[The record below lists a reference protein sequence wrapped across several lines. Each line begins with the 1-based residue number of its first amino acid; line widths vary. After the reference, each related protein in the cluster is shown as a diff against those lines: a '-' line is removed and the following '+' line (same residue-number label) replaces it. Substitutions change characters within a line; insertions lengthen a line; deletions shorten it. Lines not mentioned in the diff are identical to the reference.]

1 MREATLGF
9 GLMSSPTGTQTQ
21 KRLETVCPMEYYTQS
36 DMTHE
41 EKLRSIKDHLKRR
54 TCASGAE
61 LARKLS
67 LSPRRLSDYLR
78 SLGCLTSYSHR
89 RSFYVLPETAAFN
102 AHRIW
107 RCRRTGALFTDL
119 HSLSA
124 LVEWHVKR
132 SPAGLTCR
140 KLSAVTEVR
149 AEPHILRISRE
160 RGLVRQKFDG
170 EYVYFYRRNEKVYLG
185 QVAQRKR
192 DSSTPGPQL
201 ETNIDSD
208 VVSLQR
214 DLQIAVA
221 LLNHPEESPESIVTI
236 LRETGHPA
244 TPQEFAEFLDR
255 YGIKKK
261 DDRLPVVLIE
271 LVGAA
276 AKLQAALRARGISL
290 ANCCI
295 ILEPPIEC
303 CPRCGGSLHVLK
315 TTEPRR
321 IVSIRF
327 GTFWIKETIKA
338 CPSCGDQRTWHP
350 RVPQLLAPP
359 KCSFSYDLIVFAGE
373 QKFLVSRTLR
383 EIRQTLI
390 EDYKVRV
397 SRSMLSLYVQ
407 EFCCRFE
414 CLHYAK
420 IAKLGRWIKKEQLG
434 YMLHVD
440 CSSEHKSDTVFVCY
454 DRTSEIALVSE
465 KIPSER
471 LPFLVPTLKKVRKH
485 LGQPVS
491 TMSDLGIA
499 ILKALE
505 EVFPNAERRICH
517 FHFLR
522 DVGKDIL
529 GPSYDELR
537 SRLNGSKVNADL
549 NVIERDILSTNSTL
563 EASVESLIKEEGP
576 LLRRCTR
583 EQYTELEP
591 VLALYFVRACRKV
604 RSSTGFGYPFD
615 LPWLRYAE
623 ELRDQAIKVQACF
636 HVLRQRRITPVLL
649 KRVGDVL
656 SPMLP
661 GGELSAELEPLV
673 HRCLLRER
681 QFAELRKAMRLW
693 RTPNDRAPLSS
704 TYGVTSRRDIV
715 EFNEDL
721 RRYRHKLRQRVSP
734 TGESFRKDGYQVIL
748 SHVEKYW
755 GSLVL
760 HPSLWR
766 ALKCQIVDRTN
777 NLVESVHRD
786 SKQSLRKTCGRQ
798 RIDRE
803 FSDYG
808 PYLPV
813 ISNLRN
819 AKYVELVLGEHD
831 NLALEFAQLDEADV
845 AYYRQ
850 KFLEA
855 RHGPMYRAVR
865 AISGAQIL

>member
-1 MREATLGF
+1 M
-9 GLMSSPTGTQTQ
+9 
-21 KRLETVCPMEYYTQS
+21 
-36 DMTHE
+36 
-41 EKLRSIKDHLKRR
+41 
-54 TCASGAE
+54 
-61 LARKLS
+61 
-67 LSPRRLSDYLR
+67 
-78 SLGCLTSYSHR
+78 
-89 RSFYVLPETAAFN
+89 
-102 AHRIW
+102 
-107 RCRRTGALFTDL
+107 ALFTNL

-124 LVEWHVKR
+124 LVEWHVKQ
-132 SPAGLTCR
+132 SVAGLTCR
-140 KLSAVTEVR
+140 ELSAITDVR
-149 AEPHILRISRE
+149 VEPHIRRISSE

-170 EYVYFYRRNEKVYLG
+170 EYVYFYRRNEKVHLG
-185 QVAQRKR
+185 QVAQRR
-192 DSSTPGPQL
+192 RASSTVGTPM

-208 VVSLQR
+208 VVCLQR
-214 DLQIAVA
+214 DLQIAIA
-221 LLNHPEESPESIVTI
+221 LLNHSGESPGSIVAI

-244 TPQEFAEFLDR
+244 TMQELTEFLVR

-261 DDRLPVVLIE
+261 DDRLPVVLLE

-276 AKLQAALRARGISL
+276 AKAQAALLARGFSL
-290 ANCCI
+290 ASCCI
-295 ILEPPIEC
+295 VLDPPIDC
-303 CPRCGGSLHVLK
+303 CPRCGASLHVLK

-321 IVSIRF
+321 IISMRC
-327 GTFWIKETIKA
+327 GTFWIKETIKV
-338 CPSCGDQRTWHP
+338 CPSCDDQQTWHP
-350 RVPQLLAPP
+350 LVPKLLAPP
-359 KCSFSYDLIVFAGE
+359 KRSFSYDLIVFAGE
-373 QKFLVSRTLR
+373 QKFLASKTL
-383 EIRQTLI
+383 EAIRQTLL
-390 EDYKVRV
+390 DDHHMRV

-414 CLHYAK
+414 CWHYAK

-471 LPFLVPTLKKVRKH
+471 LPFLVPTLKKVRKYM
-485 LGQPVS
+485 GQPVS
-491 TMSDLGIA
+491 TMSDLGLP

-537 SRLNGSKVNADL
+537 SRLNAAKVNADL
-549 NVIERDILSTNSTL
+549 NLIERDILSTNAAPD
-563 EASVESLIKEEGP
+563 ASVDALIKEKGP
-576 LLRRCTR
+576 LLRRATPK
-583 EQYTELEP
+583 EYAELEP
-591 VLALYFVRACRKV
+591 VLVLYFVRLCGKV

-615 LPWLRYAE
+615 LPWVRYAE
-623 ELRDQAIKVQACF
+623 ELRRQAIKVEACF
-636 HVLRQRRITPVLL
+636 DVLRQRRITPVLL
-649 KRVGDVL
+649 KRVQEVL

-673 HRCLLRER
+673 QQSLLREK
-681 QFAELRKAMRLW
+681 QFAELRRAMWLW
-693 RTPNDRAPLSS
+693 RTPKARAPLSS
-704 TYGVTSRRDIV
+704 NYGVTSRRDIV

-721 RRYRHKLRQRVSP
+721 RQYRGKLRQRVSS
-734 TGESFRKDGYQVIL
+734 TGASFCKEGYQVIL
-748 SHVEKYW
+748 HHVEKYW

-766 ALKCQIVDRTN
+766 ALKCQVVDRTN
-777 NLVESVHRD
+777 NLVESAHRN

-819 AKYVELVLGEHD
+819 AKYVELVLGEHA
-831 NLALEFAQLDEADV
+831 NLALEFAQLDEAEV

-850 KFLEA
+850 KFLDA
-855 RHGPMYRAVR
+855 RHGHMYRSVR
-865 AISGAQIL
+865 SISGAQILCVPGTKNWVRRGNNWVSGGLAESTAVTLFQGVLSCRQRTSPKSRPRRRPARRSPDGVSPTRRKPRPWRWLLASA